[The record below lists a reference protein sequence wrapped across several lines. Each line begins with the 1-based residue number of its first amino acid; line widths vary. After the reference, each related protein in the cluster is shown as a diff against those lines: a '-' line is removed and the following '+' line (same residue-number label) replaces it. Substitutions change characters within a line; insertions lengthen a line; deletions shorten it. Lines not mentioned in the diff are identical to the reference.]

1 MGLGENIKRYRKLN
15 KMTQQELSEKIGRN
29 VRTIRSYELRDVIP
43 PLNVIEKIAEVF
55 NIRTIDLIGSD
66 EKCFETSI
74 KELEEIIESKKKK
87 NITILYTSILNI
99 IESVNY
105 LHYGDTEISDIINN
119 TNIVSD
125 TVSLIEDIVSN
136 RIKFYND
143 NYCKIEK

>member
-1 MGLGENIKRYRKLN
+1 MEIGKNIKKYRKLN
-15 KMTQQELSEKIGRN
+15 KLTQKDLAEKIGRN
-29 VRTIRSYELRDVIP
+29 IRTIRGYELGDVIP
-43 PLNVIEKIAEVF
+43 PLNVIEKMAEVF
-55 NIRTIDLIGSD
+55 NVRSIDLIGSD
-66 EKCFETSI
+66 EKCLETSI

-143 NYCKIEK
+143 NCNK

>member
-1 MGLGENIKRYRKLN
+1 MEIGKNIKKYRKLN
-15 KMTQQELSEKIGRN
+15 KLTQKDLAEKIGRN
-29 VRTIRSYELRDVIP
+29 IRTIRGYELGDVIP
-43 PLNVIEKIAEVF
+43 PLNVIEKMAEVF
-55 NIRTIDLIGSD
+55 NVRAVDLIGTD
-66 EKCFETSI
+66 KKCLETSI

-87 NITILYTSILNI
+87 HITNLYTSILNI

-105 LHYGDTEISDIINN
+105 LHYGNTEISDIINN

-143 NYCKIEK
+143 NCCKIED